1 MRGFPR
7 FIEQIQLFLYF
18 NSILI
23 MNSVVKNKKA
33 VKKALGIMGGEGDMS
48 ILEVNRVGVS
58 LINS

>member
-1 MRGFPR
+1 
-7 FIEQIQLFLYF
+7 
-18 NSILI
+18 